1 MGSELMQLL
10 EQEARVEKDR
20 ALEEARRQADE
31 IRTAARREAEEAL
44 AGTRLRLEAE
54 QRQAATRAGS
64 AASLRAAALLL
75 EAKDQAIQQVFER
88 AVAQIA
94 RVDEDPARHRALLH
108 HLLEEAAHGIDTRG
122 ATLEVPPGD
131 AEAAADAAR
140 TLNLAV
146 EIRENPEVRGG
157 LRLTTEDRR
166 IVVENT
172 VESRLNRTRST
183 LVSRIADVLWGDRP
197 GPR

>member
-31 IRTAARREAEEAL
+31 IRAAARREAEETL

-88 AVAQIA
+88 AVAEIA
-94 RVDEDPARHRALLH
+94 RADGDPVRHRALLH
-108 HLLEEAAHGIDTRG
+108 HLLEEAAQGIDTRG

-131 AEAAADAAR
+131 AEAAKDAAR

-146 EIRENPEVRGG
+146 EIRENPEARGG

-183 LVSRIADVLWGDRP
+183 LVSRIAEILWGDRP
-197 GPR
+197 DAR

>member
-1 MGSELMQLL
+1 MSSELIQLL
-10 EQEARVEKDR
+10 EREAHVERDR
-20 ALEEARRQADE
+20 ALEEAHRQAEE
-31 IRTAARREAEEAL
+31 IRAAGQREAEEIL
-44 AGTRLRLEAE
+44 ASTHQRLEE
-54 QRQAATRAGS
+54 ERRQAATRAGS

-75 EAKDQAIQQVFER
+75 EAKDRAIQQVFER

-94 RVDEDPARHRALLH
+94 RADEDPARHRALLH

-140 TLNLAV
+140 ALNLAV
-146 EIRENPEVRGG
+146 EIRENPEIRGG

-183 LVSRIADVLWGDRP
+183 LVSRIAEILWGDRP
-197 GPR
+197 DAR